1 MVLPGGSDI
10 TTVSTGDAANAR
22 RCRPVTPQQGGKSV
36 ITGPRRKE
44 GVLGRLE
51 GRRRSSETRRLT
63 FDSTHRKYSIES
75 ASAWMPSSPCHLFCF
90 VTFFFQT
97 RPRRQSSVPQREE
110 GGRGSSLLLPAYHR
124 ISIKGQL
131 FISLTKKHKNRF
143 VHIYC
148 FIHTFFFTIVN
159 HKSIEK

>member
-90 VTFFFQT
+90 VTFFFSNTTSATEQCAT
-97 RPRRQSSVPQREE
+97 ER
-110 GGRGSSLLLPAYHR
+110 GGGAGLLPPPSCIPQNQHQ
-124 ISIKGQL
+124 GP
-131 FISLTKKHKNRF
+131 T
-143 VHIYC
+143 VHLPYQK
-148 FIHTFFFTIVN
+148 T
-159 HKSIEK
+159 

>member
-44 GVLGRLE
+44 GRKEFWGRLE

-90 VTFFFQT
+90 VTFFFSNTTSATEQCAT
-97 RPRRQSSVPQREE
+97 ER
-110 GGRGSSLLLPAYHR
+110 GGGAGLLPPPSCIPQNQHQ
-124 ISIKGQL
+124 GP
-131 FISLTKKHKNRF
+131 T
-143 VHIYC
+143 VHLPYQK
-148 FIHTFFFTIVN
+148 T
-159 HKSIEK
+159 